1 MEFETLVLSR
11 KSLRLLRRIEKEP
24 VENTREWA
32 DKLSELLDNDLAEL
46 KSFKTENKTAVSMLT
61 ISEDGKRYLNY
72 TRRRQKE
79 YHVSIS
85 LSVIAIVI
93 SIIALFRA
101 A

>member
-32 DKLSELLDNDLAEL
+32 DKLSELLDNDFAEL
-46 KSFKTENKTAVSMLT
+46 QYFEDENKTRVPMLT

-72 TRRRQKE
+72 ISRRQNE
-79 YHVSIS
+79 YWLSTVLSI
-85 LSVIAIVI
+85 IAIVI
-93 SIIALFRA
+93 SLVALLRTA
-101 A
+101 